1 MPRLSFKQGNAM
13 WWYANS
19 TTLNINR
26 RGQLRGEETYVG
38 KGGVLKLVFLSE
50 EAAGV
55 DR

>member
-1 MPRLSFKQGNAM
+1 M

-19 TTLNINR
+19 TTLININR
-26 RGQLRGEETYVG
+26 RGQLRGEEMYVG
-38 KGGVLKLVFLSE
+38 KGGALKLVFLSE